1 MDTPQFQK
9 AEYGSAKQ
17 EACTICKQPV
27 GATYYRVNGAL
38 ACENCA
44 TQAKNQTPESTHAH
58 FMRGLLFGIGGAVL
72 GLIIYATFSIVTGIE
87 IGFVSLAVGY
97 IVGKSIKMG
106 SRGFGGS
113 HYQILAAVLTYAAVS
128 MSAVPIGLAYV
139 AKQHPAHS
147 APARSAASPGA
158 TATDPAS
165 QVAGNSA
172 DDGASAPPSNGSS
185 SAKPAKGLGT
195 ALLYLAFLG
204 LASPFM
210 EIGQNPVN
218 GAIGIIILLVGIR
231 IAWRLTAMSDHAQV
245 VGPFKNSTAS
255 APAAPPA
262 SLG

>member
-97 IVGKSIKMG
+97 IVGKSVKMG

-113 HYQILAAVLTYAAVS
+113 HYQILAALLTYAAVS
-128 MSAVPIGLAYV
+128 MSAVPIGIAYI
-139 AKQHPAHS
+139 AKQHAAPVHS
-147 APARSAASPGA
+147 TASPGA
-158 TATDPAS
+158 AVSDPNAQTTGS
-165 QVAGNSA
+165 AG
-172 DDGASAPPSNGSS
+172 DEGASAQSGNANS
-185 SAKPAKGLGT
+185 SAKPAQGIGT

-210 EIGQNPVN
+210 EIGQNPVQ
-218 GAIGIIILLVGIR
+218 GAIGLVILFVGLR
-231 IAWRLTAMSDHAQV
+231 IAWQLTAMSDHAQI
-245 VGPFKNSTAS
+245 VGPFKNTSTA
-255 APAAPPA
+255 APATPPP